1 VRDKFGEGSAAR
13 LHSILKGNLA
23 RNVKFTTHSGYLGL
37 LNDARP
43 GDKIVVVAGCEVPIL
58 LRRNKDNDAFV
69 IVGTCFILGLMDGEA
84 MQRVR
89 EEEAKVDLLK
99 IR

>member
-1 VRDKFGEGSAAR
+1 
-13 LHSILKGNLA
+13 
-23 RNVKFTTHSGYLGL
+23 
-37 LNDARP
+37 
-43 GDKIVVVAGCEVPIL
+43 VVAGCEVPIL

-69 IVGTCFILGLMDGEA
+69 LVGTCFILGLMDGEA

-89 EEEAKVDLLK
+89 EEEAKVDVLK